1 MYILNAAEYTEIKAI
16 SVGTGNG
23 NPYTIL
29 GSHHILGVLNSS
41 TQRLTSLLL
50 VYYYYIYSLVAM
62 SGFRHAPFDAEV

>member
-1 MYILNAAEYTEIKAI
+1 MYILNAAEYICCFAEIKAM

-50 VYYYYIYSLVAM
+50 VFRWLD
-62 SGFRHAPFDAEV
+62 FRHAPFDAEV

>member
-1 MYILNAAEYTEIKAI
+1 MQQSMFFAEIKAI

-50 VYYYYIYSLVAM
+50 VYYYYIYSLG
-62 SGFRHAPFDAEV
+62 GFRHAPFDAEV